1 MPESQPEWCVMARVL
16 LFGGSFNPVHHGHLR
31 LAVEA
36 LEQFSFDQVWL
47 VPSGTPPHRQ
57 AYAQEPEHRAHM
69 LELAVADHPQMA
81 VCRHELDSS
90 GINFSYNT
98 VCQLAELWPE
108 HRFSFLTGLDVVY
121 DYKWRNFEELLER
134 LDHFLV
140 ASRPGYEFSQLLEKL
155 TGTRH
160 LTKLSELQVPLHQ
173 VSSSLIRERLR
184 QKRSIHYWVPE
195 PVRVY
200 IENQGI
206 YSL

>member
-1 MPESQPEWCVMARVL
+1 MARVL

-36 LEQFSFDQVWL
+36 LEQFGFDQVWL

-57 AYAQEPEHRAHM
+57 AYAQEPEHRARM
-69 LELAVADHPQMA
+69 LELAVADHPRLEI
-81 VCRHELDSS
+81 CRHELDSS
-90 GINFSYNT
+90 GINYTYNT
-98 VCQLAELWPE
+98 VSQLAALWPD
-108 HRFSFLTGLDVVY
+108 HQFSFLTGLDVIY
-121 DYKWRNFEELLER
+121 DYKWRNFEELLGSLE
-134 LDHFLV
+134 HFLV
-140 ASRPGYEFSQLLEKL
+140 ASRPGYEFSLLLEKL

-160 LTKLSELQVPLHQ
+160 LTKLSELKVPLHQ
-173 VSSSLIRERLR
+173 VSSSLIRERLQ

-206 YSL
+206 YSS

>member
-1 MPESQPEWCVMARVL
+1 MARVL

-36 LEQFSFDQVWL
+36 LEQFSFDKVWL

-57 AYAQEPEHRAHM
+57 AYAQEPEHRARM
-69 LELAVADHPQMA
+69 LELAVADHPRLEI
-81 VCRHELDSS
+81 CRHELDSS
-90 GINFSYNT
+90 EVNYTYNT
-98 VCQLAELWPE
+98 VSQLSALWPH

-121 DYKWRNFEELLER
+121 DHKWRNFEGLLER
-134 LDHFLV
+134 VEHFLV
-140 ASRPGYEFSQLLEKL
+140 ASRPGYEFPQLLEKL

-173 VSSSLIRERLR
+173 VSSSLIRERLL

-206 YSL
+206 YSSSL